1 MHKNLSH
8 LHPNNFGHY
17 LEAGIEQTPNRRLR
31 ELAEH
36 GHPKIRA
43 RTAENSKTPAILLAH
58 LAEDPCVEVRI
69 AVAQNPAVTAAIRL
83 KLLEDEDPNVRYA
96 IAEDATVPLEML
108 YILSEDE
115 HPYVSH
121 RANKTLDKLAAAGSQ
136 AGKKETPKEKLLR
149 WRENI
154 SHKDGLGREGD
165 KGTGFFGLG

>member
-8 LHPNNFGHY
+8 LHPNNFGQY
-17 LEAGIEQTPNRRLR
+17 LEAGLDQTPNRRLR

-43 RTAENSKTPAILLAH
+43 RVAENSKTPDILLAR
-58 LAEDPCVEVRI
+58 LAEDAAVEVRI
-69 AVAQNPAVTAAIRL
+69 AVAQNAAITAPIRL

-96 IAEDATVPLEML
+96 IAEDATVPLEIL
-108 YILSEDE
+108 YRLSEDE

-121 RANKTLDKLAAAGSQ
+121 RANKTLDKLTAAGKQ
-136 AGKKETPKEKLLR
+136 AGKKETTKERLLR
-149 WRENI
+149 WRENAT
-154 SHKDGLGREGD
+154 HKDDLGREGG